1 MVKISTNIRKKMM
14 EEQIQILQERI
25 QVDESR
31 INEGI
36 KKLDNHWNE
45 KNPEQQIHL

>member
-14 EEQIQILQERI
+14 EEQIQTLQERI

-36 KKLDNHWNE
+36 KKLDYYWNE
-45 KNPEQQIHL
+45 KNPQQIHL